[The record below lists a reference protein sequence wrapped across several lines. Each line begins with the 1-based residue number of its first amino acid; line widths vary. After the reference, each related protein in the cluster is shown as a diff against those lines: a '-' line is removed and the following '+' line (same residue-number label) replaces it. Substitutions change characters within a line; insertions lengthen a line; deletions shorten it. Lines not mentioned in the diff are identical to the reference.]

1 MNYWTKLSIEYANQR
16 NYLDDLFSVY
26 PTIPNGIRDIDQD
39 LWKKVEKSFKK
50 QDNTGLIEN
59 LLKLELFPIKDS
71 YVAYLKRDKTAI
83 ERNPKT
89 IDRLSGR
96 LYEMGLDK
104 IFEKATEPK
113 ETNRQI
119 GPLFRRW
126 VNKGSLGIKP
136 VSLKEFMSSNDNAIL
151 DAGDKKTMNFA
162 KEHLKYKHKK
172 RIRFSRKI

>member
-1 MNYWTKLSIEYANQR
+1 
-16 NYLDDLFSVY
+16 
-26 PTIPNGIRDIDQD
+26 
-39 LWKKVEKSFKK
+39 
-50 QDNTGLIEN
+50 
-59 LLKLELFPIKDS
+59 
-71 YVAYLKRDKTAI
+71 
-83 ERNPKT
+83 
-89 IDRLSGR
+89 
-96 LYEMGLDK
+96 MGLDK